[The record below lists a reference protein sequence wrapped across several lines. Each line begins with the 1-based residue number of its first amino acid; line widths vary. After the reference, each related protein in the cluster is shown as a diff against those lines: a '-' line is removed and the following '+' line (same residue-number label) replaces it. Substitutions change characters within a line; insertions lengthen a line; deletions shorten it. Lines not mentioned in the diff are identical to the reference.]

1 MMAQTSAANARARTN
16 SSRASDSSRN
26 DDSGSAGEAKVSC
39 YEGSIAYPVAVETD
53 TFGRRRLQKTTPN
66 IPSASTQGQR
76 APSIPRSVTD
86 PRLQAI
92 GRRRQSIREQNNMI
106 APRG

>member
-1 MMAQTSAANARARTN
+1 MAQTSGANVRARTD

-26 DDSGSAGEAKVSC
+26 DDSGSAGEAKGAR
-39 YEGSIAYPVAVETD
+39 YKGSIAYLMTVETD
-53 TFGRRRLQKTTPN
+53 NFGRRRLQKTTPN
-66 IPSASTQGQR
+66 ITSASVQGQR

-92 GRRRQSIREQNNMI
+92 GRRRQSIREQNTI

>member
-1 MMAQTSAANARARTN
+1 MMAQTSSTNVRARTN

-26 DDSGSAGEAKVSC
+26 DESGSAGKTKDSR
-39 YEGSIAYPVAVETD
+39 YKGPIANLMAVETD
-53 TFGRRRLQKTTPN
+53 NFGRRRLQKTTPN
-66 IPSASTQGQR
+66 ITSASVQGQR

-86 PRLQAI
+86 PRLQVI
-92 GRRRQSIREQNNMI
+92 GRRRQSIREQNTI

>member
-1 MMAQTSAANARARTN
+1 MAQPSAPHARTRTN

-26 DDSGSAGEAKVSC
+26 DDSGPGGEGNHSVLDKKTV
-39 YEGSIAYPVAVETD
+39 AYRMAIQTD
-53 TFGRRRLQKTTPN
+53 ILGRRRLHKT
-66 IPSASTQGQR
+66 IPSTGPATSQGQR

-92 GRRRQSIREQNNMI
+92 GGRRQSIRGQDTI